1 MQHLLTGFPL
11 PTSPG
16 LSWIITLVLEC
27 PGKLQ
32 LSWKMGKQDQIMI
45 SGSDNPA
52 DKCQS
57 FVVQG
62 LSCAC
67 RVRIPRASTAKIVL
81 ENVLEFYSSLWKPC
95 INDLVSCFGPEE
107 RDGSWNEPTILRG
120 ILALT
125 ESHSLTGERESFII
139 EKNAYWTV

>member
-16 LSWIITLVLEC
+16 MSWIITLALEC

-52 DKCQS
+52 DKYQSFVVRGLGKQDQIMISGSYNPADKYQSFVVRGLGKQDQIMISGSDNPGDKCQS
-57 FVVQG
+57 FVVRG
-62 LSCAC
+62 LGKQDQ
-67 RVRIPRASTAKIVL
+67 IMIFWNVL
-81 ENVLEFYSSLWKPC
+81 ENYNCPEKWKKT
-95 INDLVSCFGPEE
+95 
-107 RDGSWNEPTILRG
+107 GSN
-120 ILALT
+120 
-125 ESHSLTGERESFII
+125 
-139 EKNAYWTV
+139 YD